1 MAYISHFCTRKPY
14 RTIPPTLILPSKKSP
29 HSVQK
34 CENSFSYKKL
44 ATLLA
49 GGALVAVV
57 VASPVLARAFW
68 LFPVAKATTEGGDPP
83 IMHDSAMPLLAAAI
97 NSDPNPEKGGGDL
110 IVTEGSALVANAG
123 PEGTLVD
130 IDPSSAA
137 GEITT
142 YVVGEGD
149 TISSIATKFGVSANT
164 VMWANNLTKKSTL
177 KPGTTLVI
185 LPVSGVQ
192 HTVTKGETLAS
203 IAKKFNADASDIA
216 SFNGMDATDT
226 LTQGDTLVIPGGEV
240 SATVSVTKPVTKA
253 TTKTKTGTKIKQGGG
268 LTSLEGVGGN
278 EDAGGYFGNP
288 VPGALLTQGIHGWN
302 GVDLGAP
309 AGTPIYAAAAGTV
322 IVSRVGGWNGGYG
335 NYVVIR
341 HANGTQ
347 TLYSH
352 LSSDGVSVGDT
363 VSRGQRIG
371 GVGRTGEATG
381 NHLHFEVR
389 GARNP
394 FAGCSEMTHCSI

>member
-1 MAYISHFCTRKPY
+1 MAYVSHFCTRKTH
-14 RTIPPTLILPSKKSP
+14 RITPPTLILPSKKTSNFVLK
-29 HSVQK
+29 S
-34 CENSFSYKKL
+34 ETSFSYKKL
-44 ATLLA
+44 AGILA
-49 GGALVAVV
+49 GSALITLV
-57 VASPVLARAFW
+57 VASPVLVRAFW
-68 LFPVAKATTEGGDPP
+68 LFPTAKADTEGGEPP
-83 IMHDSAMPLLAAAI
+83 IIHDSAMPLLAAAI

-130 IDPSSAA
+130 IDPSSTN

-149 TISSIATKFGVSANT
+149 TISSVAAKFGVSTNT

-177 KPGTTLVI
+177 KPGATLVI

-240 SATVSVTKPVTKA
+240 SSTVSTSKPVTKT

-268 LTSLEGVGGN
+268 LTSLEGAGG
-278 EDAGGYFGNP
+278 DADTNGYFGNP

-309 AGTPIYAAAAGTV
+309 SGTPIYAAAGGTV
-322 IVSRVGGWNGGYG
+322 IVSRASGWNGGYG

-341 HANGTQ
+341 HNNGTQ

-352 LSSDGVSVGDT
+352 LSSDSVSVGDT
-363 VSRGQRIG
+363 VSKGQRIG

-389 GARNP
+389 GGRNP
-394 FAGCSEMTHCSI
+394 FASCSVMSHCSI